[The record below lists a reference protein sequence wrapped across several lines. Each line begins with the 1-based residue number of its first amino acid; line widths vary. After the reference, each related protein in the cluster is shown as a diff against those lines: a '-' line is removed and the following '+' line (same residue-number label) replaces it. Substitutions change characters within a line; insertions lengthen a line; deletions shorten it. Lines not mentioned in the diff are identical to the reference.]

1 MWSLVLVLWHTK
13 DESFWENHSNFQ
25 IQCRLYCEIFVRV
38 VASSF
43 TGICINP
50 AFCWVSRLWLQKNL
64 LIPRGKR
71 VCGVKSWRKGMALQG
86 GYFSR
91 NDLCQCHSFDLVV
104 CFFWQLY
111 QLSCLWGGQWFA
123 FAWVIELQ
131 NLFCSCS
138 LSSITT
144 NASNCAFCSEEIL
157 IK

>member
-50 AFCWVSRLWLQKNL
+50 AFCSVSLLWLQKNL

-104 CFFWQLY
+104 CFFLAA
-111 QLSCLWGGQWFA
+111 LPALLPVRRTVICLCMGHWA
-123 FAWVIELQ
+123 PELV
-131 NLFCSCS
+131 L
-138 LSSITT
+138 LLLT
-144 NASNCAFCSEEIL
+144 L
-157 IK
+157 IYHHKCL